1 MTREDLEHSGGVDN
15 AGHDI
20 PGDNPGIV
28 VEALRQTV
36 IAVRKAAPLPPC
48 AATKLPRLASTCL
61 GF

>member
-1 MTREDLEHSGGVDN
+1 VDN

-20 PGDNPGIV
+20 PGDNPNIV

-36 IAVRKAAPLPPC
+36 IAVRKRAPLPLC
-48 AATKLPRLASTCL
+48 AATKLPGLFGTYL